1 MDKEILSSE
10 KARLFTTALESL
22 RREQTII
29 DYGAIIIC
37 RTGRAVMRVDFKEWT
52 LHEGAVIT
60 LFPNDVVQVT
70 EATDDFIVEMLRYDA
85 AMLREASLQLEQ
97 TVYNALRKDRC
108 RSNITVVTEIIDG
121 MFSLLRTYFRQVEC
135 KCTDSLVF
143 YQLKAF
149 FLGFYDWTLRNKPTY
164 DNDGSRRMNELFNM
178 FMQTLECDYKLSHD
192 VNYYA
197 SQLCITPKYLN
208 TISKTV
214 TNHTPKQLI
223 DHYVVLQIKLTL
235 RQSDTTIKQMAWDFH
250 FSDVSF
256 FCRYFKLHTGQTP
269 QEFRKIK

>member
-1 MDKEILSSE
+1 MDREILSSE

-22 RREQTII
+22 RHEQTII

-37 RTGRAVMRVDFKEWT
+37 RAGRAVVRVDFKEWT
-52 LHEGAVIT
+52 LHEDAVIT
-60 LFPNDVVQVT
+60 LFPNDVVQVV
-70 EATDDFIVEMLRYDA
+70 EATDDFSVEMLRYDA

-135 KCTDSLVF
+135 QCTDRLVL

-149 FLGFYDWTLRNKPTY
+149 FLGFYDWTLRNKTAC
-164 DNDGSRRMNELFNM
+164 DGDGSRRRYELFNR
-178 FMQTLECDYKLSHD
+178 FMLTLERDYRLSHD
-192 VNYYA
+192 VGYYA
-197 SQLCITPKYLN
+197 SQLCISPKYLN
-208 TISKTV
+208 AISKTV

-223 DHYVVLQIKLTL
+223 DHYVVLQMKLSL
-235 RQSDTTIKQMAWDFH
+235 RQGGTTIKRMAWDFH
-250 FSDVSF
+250 FSDASF
-256 FCRYFKLHTGQTP
+256 LCRYFKRHTGLTP
-269 QEFRKIK
+269 QQFRGKG